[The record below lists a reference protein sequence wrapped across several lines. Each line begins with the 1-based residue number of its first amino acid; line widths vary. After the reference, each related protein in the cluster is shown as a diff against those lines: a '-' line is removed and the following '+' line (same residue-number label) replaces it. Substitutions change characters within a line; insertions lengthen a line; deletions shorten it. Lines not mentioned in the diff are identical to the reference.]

1 MLRNCSMEA
10 LSWSSSGTF
19 ELMLLLMLIY
29 SMINHY
35 KFQLVKLI
43 ILYAAGCKRCYRQC
57 LYFYPKLYDA
67 CYFRWVK
74 YIYSGSLK
82 NFCDHVPLGRKGFY
96 MHIFFFKSV
105 IWEMHIKHNFFGRF
119 LSSLWHKAWSNMLLQ
134 TLWDHLSLKEA
145 NEISH

>member
-1 MLRNCSMEA
+1 MEA

-74 YIYSGSLK
+74 YIHVYSGSLK
-82 NFCDHVPLGRKGFY
+82 NLKLWPCTIGTKGILHAY
-96 MHIFFFKSV
+96 FFFKSV

>member
-1 MLRNCSMEA
+1 MVTNCSSLNLRVFPVLFGQLFYCKLLLSNCSMEA

-82 NFCDHVPLGRKGFY
+82 NL
-96 MHIFFFKSV
+96 
-105 IWEMHIKHNFFGRF
+105 N
-119 LSSLWHKAWSNMLLQ
+119 L
-134 TLWDHLSLKEA
+134 
-145 NEISH
+145 